1 MKFMMLFH
9 RIYNTIIQKFLN
21 IKMKLSN
28 YHKFKKIWKNKNKR
42 INVFLIKYIFNKYIN
57 SSKIN
62 YKILLIKK
70 I

>member
-1 MKFMMLFH
+1 
-9 RIYNTIIQKFLN
+9 
-21 IKMKLSN
+21 MKLSN